1 MLRLLVCVVL
11 ASIGLSSSVASPL
24 QQTVLKPGDEVTL
37 TCTEE
42 PKLDGSYQITAT
54 GLILL
59 PFVGAVDIAGL
70 TEDAA
75 GKKVSDVLV
84 RQQILRAATVSI
96 KVKAPPVQQPLPIQ
110 VTGAVAKATDVP
122 YRDSLRLADALAAA
136 EPLSVADLAAIR
148 ITSVTGESV
157 TVNHKPWIASQDEA
171 ANPKLN
177 AGDKVFVPIQ
187 VASQEVTVLGAVKN
201 PGVVQWSEGM
211 TVRSA
216 IELAGGFRRDANQR
230 AVELTTTGG
239 NLVTLDMTATVP
251 DRPVMPGEKIFV
263 PVREITDNV
272 YIRGAVTRPGL
283 IPFVPGLTVGQVV
296 QDAGPIKD
304 ARLDKVK
311 IYRKRIDEDT
321 RVLTV
326 NVVKILGG
334 SEPDVELV
342 ATDIVEVPYPS
353 RSFKVD
359 NTVKIVGAA
368 ILVYF
373 IFFR

>member
-1 MLRLLVCVVL
+1 MLRFLVWTLLAFIPLTSAV
-11 ASIGLSSSVASPL
+11 ASSV
-24 QQTVLKPGDEVTL
+24 QQIILKPGDEVTL

-42 PKLDGSYQITAT
+42 PKLDGNYLITST

-59 PFVGAVDIAGL
+59 PFVGAVEVAGL

-75 GKKVSDVLV
+75 SKKVADVLV
-84 RQQILRAATVSI
+84 RQQILRTATVSI
-96 KVKAPPVQQPLPIQ
+96 KLKAAPVEQPLPIQ

-122 YRDSLRLADALAAA
+122 YRDSLRLADVLAEAA
-136 EPLSVADLAAIR
+136 PLSVADLAAIR
-148 ITSVTGESV
+148 ITSVNGEVV
-157 TVNHKPWIASQDEA
+157 TVNHKPWIAAQDES
-171 ANPKLN
+171 ANPKLRP
-177 AGDKVFVPIQ
+177 GDKVFVPIQ
-187 VASQEVTVLGAVKN
+187 VASQEVTVLGAVRN

-211 TVRSA
+211 TVRAA

-230 AVELTTTGG
+230 AVELTTSAG
-239 NLVTLDMTATVP
+239 NLVTLDMTAAVP
-251 DRPVMPGEKIFV
+251 DRPVMPGEKVFV

-272 YIRGAVTRPGL
+272 YIRGAVSRPGL
-283 IPFVPGLTVGQVV
+283 IPYVPGLTVGQVV

-334 SEPDVELV
+334 SEPDVELF
-342 ATDIVEVPYPS
+342 ATDVVEVPYPA

-359 NTVKIVGAA
+359 NTMKIVGAA
-368 ILVYF
+368 LLAYF
-373 IFFR
+373 LFFR